1 MSGTESTD
9 QTIKMLELQ
18 IAKRDMLIN
27 DYKDQIDIRVSRE
40 NILREQIEL
49 LKEKI
54 KLMENKNAELTD
66 KYEKKNKESKTQT
79 RELTKKITDY
89 RRILAFPIVP
99 EINH

>member
-89 RRILAFPIVP
+89 QRILGFPKVP